1 MDTTII
7 ILLYGFLLA
16 YSVSVATRLFDRMY
30 WICYNDYERQ
40 MNEKEKD
47 KNKEIPNECKHMY
60 S

>member
-1 MDTTII
+1 MDTSII

-16 YSVSVATRLFDRMY
+16 YSVSVATRYFDRMY
-30 WICYNDYERQ
+30 WICYNEHERE

-47 KNKEIPNECKHMY
+47 KNKDIPNECKHMY